1 MERPGRG
8 QAKPVEHTPR
18 VFGPWNT
25 MGRPPTTGLW
35 QAEVFHGSV
44 LVMAAHR
51 QAGHGLGVGLESGEW
66 QQATASTEQ
75 SSG

>member
-1 MERPGRG
+1 
-8 QAKPVEHTPR
+8 
-18 VFGPWNT
+18 